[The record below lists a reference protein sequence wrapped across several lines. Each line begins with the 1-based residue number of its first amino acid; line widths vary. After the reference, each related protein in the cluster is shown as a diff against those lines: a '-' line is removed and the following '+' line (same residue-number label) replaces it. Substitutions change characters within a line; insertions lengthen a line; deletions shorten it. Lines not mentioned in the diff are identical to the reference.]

1 MLECCNINEAFPIPH
16 PFLSAQFSSHR
27 RLLIFFSLLRKED
40 KDEADSG
47 RKKNERRGKEMRSG
61 RNNLIFF
68 CVKISLVPFGVP
80 NRY

>member
-47 RKKNERRGKEMRSG
+47 RKKNERRDKGMTSKKH
-61 RNNLIFF
+61 NLFF
-68 CVKISLVPFGVP
+68 
-80 NRY
+80 